1 MIKFLRKKLILLPR
15 FTGPLRAY
23 YNYLFGEKEIR
34 LLFKLINKLN
44 NDFYFFDI
52 GANYGI
58 YTFLIGRKAKGVFVF
73 EPIVECINYIE
84 KGFKNKSTEY
94 INKVVSS
101 NNEDREIRIPIS
113 LDEKIFGRSSVNN
126 KFQNYESRK
135 LQSVSLDSFTNKK
148 DLDKDT
154 MSVVKIDAEGH
165 ELEIIEGANNFLKT
179 DNLLLLIEIE
189 KRHNPK
195 FIEVFKGLIS
205 LGFETYIVQNNNL
218 VKLNSLNEALNKMST
233 NNNFIFKNF

>member
-1 MIKFLRKKLILLPR
+1 M
-15 FTGPLRAY
+15 
-23 YNYLFGEKEIR
+23 
-34 LLFKLINKLN
+34 
-44 NDFYFFDI
+44 
-52 GANYGI
+52 
-58 YTFLIGRKAKGVFVF
+58 
-73 EPIVECINYIE
+73 
-84 KGFKNKSTEY
+84 
-94 INKVVSS
+94 
-101 NNEDREIRIPIS
+101 
-113 LDEKIFGRSSVNN
+113 
-126 KFQNYESRK
+126 
-135 LQSVSLDSFTNKK
+135 QSVSLDSFTNTK

-195 FIEVFKGLIS
+195 FVEVFKGLIS

-218 VKLNSLNEALNKMST
+218 IKLNSLNAALDKMST